1 LVRSRSAGTLAAV
14 GQPLPA
20 ERMLMLVTRSGWA
33 PTPAQST
40 FLDEIRAGAREVLA
54 F

>member
-1 LVRSRSAGTLAAV
+1 V
-14 GQPLPA
+14 
-20 ERMLMLVTRSGWA
+20 LVTRSGWA
-33 PTPAQST
+33 PTPAQAT